1 MESRVFWFTVMCMLC
16 IDAIGESMCTKVFAP
31 INNIFQVDARTEETQ
46 TERLIHMQTRPV
58 ETTWKDDTFESE
70 ILNESPR
77 VKDLSV
83 KMKIFSKFENAR
95 CSRYCIGQLET
106 GKDNPFEDINLFWS
120 FAGSKNETDQ
130 FSLESSPKLK
140 ISKFID
146 KSLTD
151 SDNNCQIYLYL
162 SCGIINMERNSTD
175 GHEKV
180 DSNIEINRESTEFS
194 QEFFRRNSSEF
205 LQKEKLVHKAY
216 LSGYTET
223 KFYVDANITEIIFNI
238 RGNLTRAVLAIPTNR
253 TMRRSGITMSLARTY
268 DMKGVVIGA
277 RNPPP
282 GGWVAKLAGV
292 ENSKYNF
299 DVTGYF
305 GASEENNT
313 RDEIIDVKSVSEF
326 KEDLDRMLNRG
337 HISQNEAT
345 VTMMENFNQFN
356 KETCKDI
363 ANERVGDSMLL
374 IKSNVSKK
382 PKYVFERSAEIV
394 NTRTSTDAAMTD
406 DFSNASLSSLEA
418 TAMKDIINNSALPNH
433 SLASHG
439 NIEIPQKVSNRTI
452 FGDRMLALL
461 REQEQKIDARS
472 SEVASLNE
480 NDMNVKPFASNNVSM
495 KIIQNQEARLAG
507 NSKEDIFARQKILIE
522 VNPESSLL
530 AVPGRIHTIFFDLTN
545 NCVLTVRYA
554 VRATSSSF
562 RIYNIRP
569 PYVWLYPGQT
579 NYVAVDVVVPAGI
592 RQDTINTLT
601 LFVDGTEISEKTV
614 YLYVQDSSAKIT
626 DNVKPTIEYSFNSNC
641 AGNLNKG
648 RCEKTFWSAD
658 ITIQDSD
665 SGLKSVTSTPNKIY
679 PRTDFI
685 SGTKNSV
692 TFYYLSTCCSTI
704 ATVTATDLLNNQH
717 SRNIDV
723 TEWDNLSQ
731 GEIAA
736 IVVGALFL
744 LFLLILLIVA
754 IVYCVRKRN
763 GHDLPYTQRYGSRP
777 PARSERTSF

>member
-374 IKSNVSKK
+374 IKSN
-382 PKYVFERSAEIV
+382 
-394 NTRTSTDAAMTD
+394 
-406 DFSNASLSSLEA
+406 
-418 TAMKDIINNSALPNH
+418 
-433 SLASHG
+433 
-439 NIEIPQKVSNRTI
+439 Q
-452 FGDRMLALL
+452 L